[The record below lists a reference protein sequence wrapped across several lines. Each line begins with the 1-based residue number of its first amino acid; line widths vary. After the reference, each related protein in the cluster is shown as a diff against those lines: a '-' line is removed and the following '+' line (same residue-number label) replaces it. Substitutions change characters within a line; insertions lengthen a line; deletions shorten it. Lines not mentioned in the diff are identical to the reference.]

1 MCSRGADVTVKQFSR
16 RAFGRLWAG
25 SALYAGAQRTGLGA
39 VEGRLELEGQPR
51 ADLSLN
57 RRYRADA
64 QVIILSVPL
73 LHRTSVGGGNVQ
85 WSEWAVANGGSQ
97 RLIEFLGF
105 SAPERAAGLNRLGFI
120 RELTRTAPGGNRDAI
135 YFGLMTASNEESA
148 EEGRK
153 ALHSKATES
162 AYTVIE
168 GRIAGDAS
176 TSALAHFM
184 GPSRISVARR
194 GELVTMG
201 RRALS
206 GVPVQPAGFTMAQSP
221 PPFLNALADALLG
234 RPQVESR
241 YVYAGRLY
249 RLQLQKTADPKA
261 TEYFQKRKLIA
272 PGAKVVRASG
282 TVRRDAGGIAT
293 QFGIWVEE
301 GNPRPIP
308 LRIEY
313 QAKSY
318 LRLTFEAES

>member
-1 MCSRGADVTVKQFSR
+1 VE
-16 RAFGRLWAG
+16 
-25 SALYAGAQRTGLGA
+25 RTGFAA

-51 ADLSLN
+51 ADLSLD
-57 RRYRADA
+57 RHYRADA
-64 QVIILSVPL
+64 QVIVLSVPL
-73 LHRTSVGGGNVQ
+73 LHRTSVGGGSVQ
-85 WSEWAVANGGSQ
+85 WSEWAEANGGSQ

-120 RELTRTAPGGNRDAI
+120 RELTRTAPGGVRDAI

-148 EEGRK
+148 EEARK

-184 GPSRISVARR
+184 GPSRISAERR
-194 GELVTMG
+194 GELVTLG
-201 RRALS
+201 LRALS
-206 GVPVQPAGFTMAQSP
+206 GVPVQPAGFSMAPSP
-221 PPFLNALADALLG
+221 PPFLNALADALCA
-234 RPQVESR
+234 PSQVASR
-241 YVYAGRLY
+241 YVYAGRVY
-249 RLQLQKTADPKA
+249 RLWLHAAADPKT
-261 TEYFQKRKLIA
+261 TEYFRARKLIA
-272 PGAKVVRASG
+272 PGAKVVCTSG
-282 TVRRDAGGIAT
+282 KVQREAGGKET
-293 QFGIWVEE
+293 QFRIWVEE
-301 GNPRPIP
+301 GNRRPIP

>member
-1 MCSRGADVTVKQFSR
+1 MTVKQFSR

-25 SALYAGAQRTGLGA
+25 SALYAGAERIGLAA

-51 ADLSLN
+51 ADLSLD
-57 RRYRADA
+57 RHYRADA

-73 LHRTSVGGGNVQ
+73 LHRTSVGGGSVQ
-85 WSEWAVANGGSQ
+85 WSEWAEANGGAQ

-120 RELTRTAPGGNRDAI
+120 RELTRIAPGGIRDAV

-148 EEGRK
+148 EEARK
-153 ALHSKATES
+153 ALHSNATES

-176 TSALAHFM
+176 TSALAHFV
-184 GPSRISVARR
+184 GPSRISAERR

-201 RRALS
+201 LRALS
-206 GVPVQPAGFTMAQSP
+206 GVPVQPAGFTLAPSP

-234 RPQVESR
+234 PPQLESR

-249 RLQLQKTADPKA
+249 RLWLHKTADPKA

-272 PGAKVVRASG
+272 PGAKVVRAWG
-282 TVRRDAGGIAT
+282 TVRREAGGKDT

-301 GNPRPIP
+301 GNRRPIP

>member
-1 MCSRGADVTVKQFSR
+1 MFMQFSR
-16 RAFGRLWAG
+16 RAFVRLWAG
-25 SALYAGAQRTGLGA
+25 SALYIRAKRIGLAA

-51 ADLSLN
+51 ADLSLD

-73 LHRTSVGGGNVQ
+73 LHRTSVGGGSVQ
-85 WSEWAVANGGSQ
+85 WSEWAEANGGSR
-97 RLIEFLGF
+97 RLIEFFGF

-120 RELTRTAPGGNRDAI
+120 RELTRTAPGGIRDAI

-148 EEGRK
+148 EEARK

-162 AYTVIE
+162 TYTVIE

-184 GPSRISVARR
+184 APSRISAERR
-194 GELVTMG
+194 AELVTMG
-201 RRALS
+201 HRALS
-206 GVPVQPAGFTMAQSP
+206 AVPVQPAGFTMAPFPS
-221 PPFLNALADALLG
+221 PFLNALADALFG
-234 RPQVESR
+234 PPQLESR

-249 RLQLQKTADPKA
+249 RLWLRKTPDPKA
-261 TEYFQKRKLIA
+261 TEYFQKRKLIS
-272 PGAKVVRASG
+272 PSAKVVRASG
-282 TVRRDAGGIAT
+282 TVQRDGGGKDT
-293 QFGIWVEE
+293 HFGIWVEE
-301 GNPRPIP
+301 GNRRPIP

-313 QAKSY
+313 QPKSY

>member
-1 MCSRGADVTVKQFSR
+1 VKVKEFSR

-25 SALYAGAQRTGLGA
+25 SALCIAAEP
-39 VEGRLELEGQPR
+39 VDGRLELDGQPR

-57 RRYRADA
+57 RHYRADA
-64 QVIILSVPL
+64 QVIVLSMSL
-73 LHRTSVGGGNVQ
+73 LHRTSVGGGSVQ
-85 WSEWAVANGGSQ
+85 WSEWAEANGGSQ

-120 RELTRTAPGGNRDAI
+120 REMTRTAPGGVRDAI

-148 EEGRK
+148 EEARK

-168 GRIAGDAS
+168 GRIAGDGS

-184 GPSRISVARR
+184 GPSRISAERR

-201 RRALS
+201 QRALS
-206 GVPVQPAGFTMAQSP
+206 GVPVQPAGFNMARLP
-221 PPFLNALADALLG
+221 PPFLSALADALLG
-234 RPQVESR
+234 PPQLESR

-249 RLQLQKTADPKA
+249 RLSLHKTADPKA
-261 TEYFQKRKLIA
+261 TEYFQKRKLIS
-272 PGAKVVRASG
+272 PNAKVIHATG
-282 TVRRDAGGIAT
+282 TVRREVAGKDT

-318 LRLTFEAES
+318 LRLTFEAQS

>member
-1 MCSRGADVTVKQFSR
+1 MKVKQFSR
-16 RAFGRLWAG
+16 RTFGRLWAG
-25 SALYAGAQRTGLGA
+25 SALCIGGARKGLGA
-39 VEGRLELEGQPR
+39 VANRLELEGQRR
-51 ADLSLN
+51 ADLSLDRN
-57 RRYRADA
+57 YRADA
-64 QVIILSVPL
+64 LVILLSVPL
-73 LHRTSVGGGNVQ
+73 LHRTSVGGGSVQ
-85 WSEWAVANGGSQ
+85 WSEWAGANGGSQ

-120 RELTRTAPGGNRDAI
+120 RELTRTAPGGSRDAV

-148 EEGRK
+148 EEARK

-184 GPSRISVARR
+184 GPSRISAERR

-201 RRALS
+201 LRALS
-206 GVPVQPAGFTMAQSP
+206 GVPVQPAGFNLAPLP
-221 PPFLNALADALLG
+221 PPFLSALADALFGPTQL
-234 RPQVESR
+234 ESH

-249 RLQLQKTADPKA
+249 RLSLRKTADPKA
-261 TEYFQKRKLIA
+261 TEYFQKRKLIS
-272 PGAKVVRASG
+272 PGAKVIRASG
-282 TVRRDAGGIAT
+282 TVRREAGGKDT
-293 QFGIWVEE
+293 PFGIWVEE
-301 GNPRPIP
+301 GNRRPIP

-318 LRLTFEAES
+318 LRLTFEAQS